1 MLETLT
7 QKLDYDLPAGD
18 AAATQGADCS
28 HDDVFMNLEKYVRRE
43 APQFLQKELEGL
55 ESELQTL
62 INARLKAKLEDVLPR
77 IHLQLI
83 DGYRKSECDA
93 VLPVV
98 KEQQEE
104 EEEEEA
110 TQGET
115 LEDDEQEQERER
127 FHHGLKQEQPQQ
139 VNTEFQRSVK
149 YLEDMAMADFACD
162 WDVRIAPC
170 PVGAAGAPSMVSGS
184 EFKDSSF
191 SSPELDGLQSATDP
205 AYECWASVPFP
216 GSSDRVIEDGCLGRP
231 PFIDS
236 QSQHQHQ
243 HQNQYPIS
251 HQNHSPHHVASFG
264 VLPQEDLSS
273 GKQEAMS
280 VEAWSRLCA
289 GGGDGTNAPAPG
301 DYEPYYW
308 P

>member
-1 MLETLT
+1 
-7 QKLDYDLPAGD
+7 
-18 AAATQGADCS
+18 
-28 HDDVFMNLEKYVRRE
+28 MNLEKYVRRE

-83 DGYRKSECDA
+83 DGYRRSECDA
-93 VLPVV
+93 LLPVV
-98 KEQQEE
+98 REQQQQQEE
-104 EEEEEA
+104 EEEE
-110 TQGET
+110 TQ
-115 LEDDEQEQERER
+115 LERQQDDEQEQGEEIVHR
-127 FHHGLKQEQPQQ
+127 GLKREQPQH
-139 VNTEFQRSVK
+139 VDTEFQRSVK

-191 SSPELDGLQSATDP
+191 SSPELDNLQSATDP

-236 QSQHQHQ
+236 QSQQQHQHQ
-243 HQNQYPIS
+243 HQHPIP
-251 HQNHSPHHVASFG
+251 HQHHSLHHGASFG
-264 VLPQEDLSS
+264 VPPQEDLST
-273 GKQEAMS
+273 GKQETVS

-289 GGGDGTNAPAPG
+289 GGGDMTSASAPG
-301 DYEPYYW
+301 DYEQYFW
-308 P
+308 R